1 MLAFRY
7 LRAKRKNGGVAL
19 ISVLSFTAIA
29 LAVAVLIIVMSIMNG
44 FRAELLNRILGF
56 NGHAFVQGE
65 VLRQDQ
71 WPAAV
76 ARLEQAPGVIQ
87 VTPLTESQALVKG
100 TGVAGAIV
108 RGVSA
113 ADLRATK
120 FLADNIKQGSI
131 AGFGEGEYGGDLILV
146 GERLAANMGVAPGDP
161 LTIVSPSAAATAF
174 GSAPAE
180 KTYTIGGVFSVGMSE
195 YDQAFIYMPLEQAQ
209 LFFGKGGDVD
219 AIEMKV
225 ENPDLVDE
233 YLPGLRAAAGRGAVV
248 SDWRDTNAQFF
259 GALQVERTMMRLIMM
274 LIVLIAALNII
285 SGLVMLVKNKERDIA
300 ILRTMGAGQAAV
312 MRVFLMS
319 GAAVGVLA
327 TPFGVVLGVVFC
339 IYIKPIQDFVEWVT
353 GAQVFNEAV
362 YFLPSLPAKLDWQEV
377 VFVSVWTFSISI
389 LVTILPSWRA
399 SRIDPV
405 EALRY
410 E

>member
-44 FRAELLNRILGF
+44 FRSELLGRILGF

-65 VLRQDQ
+65 VLREGQ
-71 WPAAV
+71 WPSAV
-76 ARLEQAPGVIQ
+76 ARLTTAPGVIQ
-87 VTPLTESQALVKG
+87 VTPLTESQALVMG
-100 TGVAGAIV
+100 VTTGGAIV

-120 FLADNIKQGSI
+120 FLSGNIKQGSI
-131 AGFGEGEYGGDLILV
+131 AGFGEGEYGGEMILV

-161 LTIVSPSAAATAF
+161 LTIVSPSGSATAF
-174 GSAPAE
+174 GSAPAG
-180 KTYTIGGVFSVGMSE
+180 KTFTVGGIFSVGMSE
-195 YDQAFIYMPLEQAQ
+195 YDQAFVYMPLEQAQ

-219 AIEMKV
+219 AIEIKV
-225 ENPDLVDE
+225 DDPDRMDDL
-233 YLPGLRAAAGRGAVV
+233 LPGLRAAAGRGGVV
-248 SDWRDTNAQFF
+248 SDWRDTNSQFF
-259 GALQVERTMMRLIMM
+259 GALQVERTMMRMIMM

-300 ILRTMGAGQAAV
+300 ILRTMGAGQGAV

-327 TPFGVVLGVVFC
+327 TPVGVILGVLFC
-339 IYIKPIQDFVEWVT
+339 IFITPIQHFVEYVT
-353 GAQVFNEAV
+353 GAQVFNSAV
-362 YFLPSLPAKLDWQEV
+362 YFLPSLPAKIDWHEV
-377 VFVSVWTFSISI
+377 VLVSAWTFGISI
-389 LVTILPSWRA
+389 LVTIYPSWRA
-399 SRIDPV
+399 SRTDPI

>member
-7 LRAKRKNGGVAL
+7 LKAKRKNGGVAL
-19 ISVLSFTAIA
+19 ISVLSFSAITF
-29 LAVAVLIIVMSIMNG
+29 AVAVLIIVMSIMNG
-44 FRAELLNRILGF
+44 FRSELLSRILGF

-71 WPAAV
+71 WPGAV
-76 ARLEQAPGVIQ
+76 ARLGAAPGVIQ

-131 AGFGEGEYGGDLILV
+131 AGYGEGEYGGDLILV

-180 KTYTIGGVFSVGMSE
+180 KTYTVGGVFSVGMSE

-209 LFFGKGGDVD
+209 LFFGKGGDID

-225 ENPDLVDE
+225 ENPDLMDD
-233 YLPGLRAAAGRGAVV
+233 YLPGLRKAAGRGAVV

-274 LIVLIAALNII
+274 LIVLIAGLSII
-285 SGLVMLVKNKERDIA
+285 ASLVMLVKNKERDIA
-300 ILRTMGAGQAAV
+300 ILRTMGAGQGAI
-312 MRVFLMS
+312 MRIFLMS
-319 GAAVGVLA
+319 GTAIGLLA
-327 TPFGVVLGVVFC
+327 TPVGIGLGVLFC

-353 GAQVFNEAV
+353 GAQVFNAAV
-362 YFLPSLPAKLDWQEV
+362 YFLPSLPAKIDWQEV
-377 VFVSVWTFSISI
+377 VFVSIWTFSISI
-389 LVTILPSWRA
+389 LMTVYPSWRA

>member
-1 MLAFRY
+1 
-7 LRAKRKNGGVAL
+7 
-19 ISVLSFTAIA
+19 
-29 LAVAVLIIVMSIMNG
+29 
-44 FRAELLNRILGF
+44 
-56 NGHAFVQGE
+56 
-65 VLRQDQ
+65 
-71 WPAAV
+71 
-76 ARLEQAPGVIQ
+76 
-87 VTPLTESQALVKG
+87 
-100 TGVAGAIV
+100 
-108 RGVSA
+108 
-113 ADLRATK
+113 
-120 FLADNIKQGSI
+120 
-131 AGFGEGEYGGDLILV
+131 
-146 GERLAANMGVAPGDP
+146 
-161 LTIVSPSAAATAF
+161 
-174 GSAPAE
+174 
-180 KTYTIGGVFSVGMSE
+180 MSE
-195 YDQAFIYMPLEQAQ
+195 YDQAFIYMPLDQAQ
-209 LFFGKGGDVD
+209 LFFGTGGDVD

-225 ENPDLVDE
+225 DNPDLMDT

-300 ILRTMGAGQAAV
+300 ILRTMGAGQAAI

-327 TPFGVVLGVVFC
+327 TPVGVVLGVVFC
-339 IYIKPIQDFVEWVT
+339 IYITPIQNFVEWVT
-353 GAQVFNEAV
+353 GAQVFNSAV

-377 VFVSVWTFSISI
+377 VFVSAWTFSISI